1 MIDIYRDAML
11 NVADAATYIAMP
23 SSTLG
28 AWRKDGVVHSL
39 PADGHRRPT
48 LPFVAVIE
56 AFVLRS
62 LTEAGFPG
70 RRIRE
75 AADGARAFYN
85 DPFALAR
92 PGIGHHDN
100 SEIFIKAGGELL
112 RARDRQQAIRE
123 TVTEFQEF
131 IRWDGADPTQLR
143 LRQFKG
149 VVVLDPRF
157 GWGRPVVQGLNVPLN
172 AILDLWY
179 ARESMQTI
187 ADEFEM
193 DRDAV
198 ERLIQDYD
206 RSVQRAAA

>member
-28 AWRKDGVVHSL
+28 AWRKDGVVH
-39 PADGHRRPT
+39 
-48 LPFVAVIE
+48 
-56 AFVLRS
+56 
-62 LTEAGFPG
+62 
-70 RRIRE
+70 
-75 AADGARAFYN
+75 
-85 DPFALAR
+85 
-92 PGIGHHDN
+92 
-100 SEIFIKAGGELL
+100 EIFIKAGGELP